1 MLKFYFLI
9 LLCIFLKYP
18 LSILKEFYFEKNI
31 SRENEYKI
39 KKDVNSYKL
48 NYRQLEEEENDFYNI
63 GKLKNLLFF
72 QSNLDKTIK
81 KKEMEAK
88 KLRKLQ
94 KAAKKGNIINSISS
108 NEKGRENYEDDIKSY
123 IRKEEGKKEKK
134 DEYISRENEEKENKI
149 YNENN
154 NSSIKQDNSNIQ
166 ETSLG
171 RGPIQY
177 DKNEK
182 TNLNP
187 IKNDTIYQKK
197 LDEGNYNGQI
207 DKVVKRHE
215 HSNWSDLTKTEN
227 DDSSNNMNLSN
238 ILKNLNFYKNIEL
251 VKSYFGNYNKKE
263 NEEGEKDKKEN
274 EDNEQNKKENEEDEK
289 NKKENEENDKTS
301 IESKNNQSINEV
313 YKKKTENEGLKNES
327 VKNEGLKN
335 ESVKNE
341 SVKNESVKNESVKNE
356 NNQIETINEESK
368 TKIDN
373 EVVKQG
379 KEQINNI
386 SEKNNN
392 DIIKDNDENDE
403 IKLLI
408 SKRNKENPKNNIHEY
423 VYNIIEKNAS
433 NKNFNLRRKDIK
445 EFLDVHELVK
455 NIKFVLGIKS
465 NIHEKFE
472 HEKLIL
478 KDCNYESFG
487 PDFCS
492 VNDEAKETLWEF
504 ENKKNCVFLFIILF
518 TLIFSLVIQNIV
530 YFIEKSVRNSKDQ
543 FRKDLLNTAFRQI
556 SLITIINLTI
566 WGILQSNIA
575 EALDE
580 IIFNDILPKER
591 NVDKVLHNVEPL
603 LEIIFEKILFI
614 SMNFLVCY
622 SIFIINIHFVTRR
635 ILKWF
640 SEADN
645 CDVSSVVK
653 EIKNSKRRCLP
664 NFFFLKNVR
673 NSKYLAHRYD
683 FSENVDA
690 ISIPGLDP
698 NGYYYYEYMRACLL
712 KYNVKLIKIPNTV
725 ILFLIFICISLR
737 PFFNIR
743 LKAEVIFLN
752 TLSLICITGLILLF
766 FYLYN
771 IDKKLL
777 PKDISK
783 YLLNRYHIESS
794 EQSKKDIIPYY
805 KLSKQKSIYPSTL
818 NYFFFK
824 TTFPNKHE
832 QLFYFWGN
840 GPPLINFIFQTLCF
854 CFLIIL
860 SCWIFLLRVDNITWF
875 QLYSYGSIAIC
886 VCILVF
892 FFILKY
898 IIYYNIMISKTG
910 YLIDT
915 KLLEKVW
922 EFERSDNIKRI
933 SEFIDAIKI
942 KSTLHA
948 LKEGGEVFWRQLL
961 IKSNTVP
968 SNIQEKMFSIW
979 VGLDEENR
987 GIIDSAKIL
996 KFLKSQGINL
1006 TSEND
1011 IKEFLEVFDRNNKNG
1026 LNQEEFFVLIIIVKQ
1041 ILVELLDIN
1050 AVQSLFEEVYGI
1062 PWKSLSAIDVNSL
1075 KKILSELNLKWPHG
1089 KVRNLIDFVCE
1100 NKKTKYVSAEYFIK
1114 QLINIEEVT
1123 LQPFH
1128 SPSDMK

>member
-18 LSILKEFYFEKNI
+18 LCILKEFFFEKNI
-31 SRENEYKI
+31 LRRNENKI
-39 KKDVNSYKL
+39 KNYVYSNKS
-48 NYRQLEEEENDFYNI
+48 NYRQLEEKKNI
-63 GKLKNLLFF
+63 YDIGNLKNLLYF
-72 QSNLDKTIK
+72 QSKLDKTIRK
-81 KKEMEAK
+81 KNLEAK
-88 KLRKLQ
+88 KLRKLH
-94 KAAKKGNIINSISS
+94 KAAKNGDIINNIS
-108 NEKGRENYEDDIKSY
+108 N
-123 IRKEEGKKEKK
+123 
-134 DEYISRENEEKENKI
+134 NEEKEN
-149 YNENN
+149 NEED
-154 NSSIKQDNSNIQ
+154 IKANIEKKQKYTDIKYLDNKKKEEKNIKESQ
-166 ETSLG
+166 IHYSDNDRNIEKDISKNHLSYLKNDTIPYET
-171 RGPIQY
+171 
-177 DKNEK
+177 NEK
-182 TNLNP
+182 TNLNLTQNEETY
-187 IKNDTIYQKK
+187 KNK
-197 LDEGNYNGQI
+197 LDEEINKTQD
-207 DKVVKRHE
+207 DKFIKRHE
-215 HSNWSDLTKTEN
+215 YSYSVPDLKKNKNINSHEDTN
-227 DDSSNNMNLSN
+227 FSN
-238 ILKNLNFYKNIEL
+238 ILQNLGFYKPIEAL
-251 VKSYFGNYNKKE
+251 KNYFGYFRKKNNEKNETNEEKNEE
-263 NEEGEKDKKEN
+263 NEKKNEEN
-274 EDNEQNKKENEEDEK
+274 EKMNEANEKKSEENEK
-289 NKKENEENDKTS
+289 NKKEIKNGQTLTGDKNHGNTNKVS
-301 IESKNNQSINEV
+301 NQ
-313 YKKKTENEGLKNES
+313 KTENENLKNENDK
-327 VKNEGLKN
+327 V
-335 ESVKNE
+335 
-341 SVKNESVKNESVKNE
+341 
-356 NNQIETINEESK
+356 ETIKKESK
-368 TKIDN
+368 IQIDKEEIKN
-373 EVVKQG
+373 G
-379 KEQINNI
+379 KEQI
-386 SEKNNN
+386 KNLNGEN
-392 DIIKDNDENDE
+392 NDENDE
-403 IKLLI
+403 IKLL
-408 SKRNKENPKNNIHEY
+408 SESNKKNRKNDIHEH
-423 VYNIIEKNAS
+423 VYNIIEKSAS
-433 NKNFNLRRKDIK
+433 KKNFNLRRKDLK
-445 EFLDVHELVK
+445 ELLDVNELVK
-455 NIKFVLGIKS
+455 NIKSVLGIKS

-487 PDFCS
+487 PEFCS
-492 VNDEAKETLWEF
+492 VDEQAKETLWEF
-504 ENKKNCVFLFIILF
+504 EKKKNSVFLFIILF
-518 TLIFSLVIQNIV
+518 TLIFSLAIQNIV

-622 SIFIINIHFVTRR
+622 SIFIINIHFVTRK

-645 CDVSSVVK
+645 CDVSNVVK
-653 EIKNSKRRCLP
+653 EMKDSKRTCFS
-664 NFFFLKNVR
+664 NFFFFKNVR

-712 KYNVKLIKIPNTV
+712 KYNVKLIRIPNAV

-752 TLSLICITGLILLF
+752 TLSVICILGLILLF

-783 YLLNRYHIESS
+783 YLLSRYHIETS
-794 EQSKKDIIPYY
+794 EQSKKDIIPFY
-805 KLSKQKSIYPSTL
+805 KLTKQKSIYPSTL

-875 QLYSYGSIAIC
+875 QLYSYGSISIC
-886 VCILVF
+886 LCILVF
-892 FFILKY
+892 FYILKH

-1128 SPSDMK
+1128 SPSDTK

>member
-1 MLKFYFLI
+1 MALFVLTPIENIRRNVPISATYALF
-9 LLCIFLKYP
+9 
-18 LSILKEFYFEKNI
+18 ILKEENFDHTYCNKNERI
-31 SRENEYKI
+31 KQRDTGNRESRSRLLGEDNNEFFDI
-39 KKDVNSYKL
+39 A
-48 NYRQLEEEENDFYNI
+48 
-63 GKLKNLLFF
+63 KLKKLLYF
-72 QSNLDKTIK
+72 QYNLDETIK
-81 KKEMEAK
+81 KKRREEK
-88 KLRKLQ
+88 KLRKLY
-94 KAAKKGNIINSISS
+94 KAAKAGNFAETIRHSQKDTQQNGVPPGEKEHGTKGKNDTSS
-108 NEKGRENYEDDIKSY
+108 AGEIDQDGAAQRKEDNPADMNQQTYADKQMKNEKGRETGEI
-123 IRKEEGKKEKK
+123 EEIPPLQTTVSGPAEKFINK
-134 DEYISRENEEKENKI
+134 HDHVDNTENIEKEHKG
-149 YNENN
+149 EKVKHANN
-154 NSSIKQDNSNIQ
+154 AQ
-166 ETSLG
+166 
-171 RGPIQY
+171 
-177 DKNEK
+177 
-182 TNLNP
+182 
-187 IKNDTIYQKK
+187 
-197 LDEGNYNGQI
+197 
-207 DKVVKRHE
+207 
-215 HSNWSDLTKTEN
+215 
-227 DDSSNNMNLSN
+227 LSN
-238 ILKNLNFYKNIEL
+238 VLQSMEFFKKVQSL
-251 VKSYFGNYNKKE
+251 KSYFGSSGSESKSS
-263 NEEGEKDKKEN
+263 DVPPS
-274 EDNEQNKKENEEDEK
+274 
-289 NKKENEENDKTS
+289 EENHYADVAK
-301 IESKNNQSINEV
+301 I
-313 YKKKTENEGLKNES
+313 
-327 VKNEGLKN
+327 
-335 ESVKNE
+335 
-341 SVKNESVKNESVKNE
+341 KNE
-356 NNQIETINEESK
+356 NDQVPQLSGDTNYRTNDVEGNKKMGSPMSNE
-368 TKIDN
+368 N
-373 EVVKQG
+373 
-379 KEQINNI
+379 KEK
-386 SEKNNN
+386 KNNYTEKPVYMFPEEDAGEKFN
-392 DIIKDNDENDE
+392 TH
-403 IKLLI
+403 LR
-408 SKRNKENPKNNIHEY
+408 RNK
-423 VYNIIEKNAS
+423 
-433 NKNFNLRRKDIK
+433 IK
-445 EFLDVHELVK
+445 EFFEVNDLVK
-455 NIKFVLGIKS
+455 YLKNILGIKS

-472 HEKLIL
+472 HEKLIV
-478 KDCNYESFG
+478 KNCNYESFG
-487 PDFCS
+487 PEFCS
-492 VNDEAKETLWEF
+492 VDEEAKKMLWNYEK
-504 ENKKNCVFLFIILF
+504 KKNCAFLFIILF
-518 TLIFSLVIQNIV
+518 TLFFSLLIQNIV
-530 YFIEKSVRNSKDQ
+530 CYIEKRVRNSKDQ

-566 WGILQSNIA
+566 WGILQSNVA

-580 IIFNDILPKER
+580 IIFNDILPRQR
-591 NVDKVLHNVEPL
+591 NVDEVLHNVEPL

-614 SMNFLVCY
+614 SMNFLICY
-622 SIFIINIHFVTRR
+622 SLFIINIHFVTRR

-645 CDVSSVVK
+645 CDISNLSK
-653 EIKNSKRRCLP
+653 EMKEARKGCFR
-664 NFFFLKNVR
+664 NFFFFLRYSR

-712 KYNVKLIKIPNTV
+712 KYNVKLIKIPNAV
-725 ILFLIFICISLR
+725 ILFLVFACISLR

-752 TLSLICITGLILLF
+752 CLSLICIVGLFLIF
-766 FYLYN
+766 FYLYK
-771 IDKKLL
+771 IDSKLL
-777 PKDISK
+777 PRNITK
-783 YLLNRYHIESS
+783 YLLNRYHIETC
-794 EQSKKDIIPYY
+794 EQSKKEITPYY
-805 KLSKQKSIYPSTL
+805 KLLKQQSVYPSAI
-818 NYFFFK
+818 NYFLYK

-840 GPPLINFIFQTLCF
+840 GPRLINFIFQTLCF

-875 QLYSYGSIAIC
+875 QLYSYGSLAIC
-886 VCILVF
+886 VCIFLF
-892 FFILKY
+892 LIILQY

-1011 IKEFLEVFDRNNKNG
+1011 IKEFLEVFDRNNKKG

-1062 PWKSLSAIDVNSL
+1062 PWNSLSSIDVNSL
-1075 KKILSELNLKWPHG
+1075 KRILTELNLQWPHG
-1089 KVRNLIDFVCE
+1089 KIRNLIDFVCE

-1128 SPSDMK
+1128 SSSDTK